1 MATQKFTG
9 VIPPVVVPDTED
21 HQLDVASFERSIN
34 RMIDAGV
41 DGLFFLGSSG
51 EVVFSTDERR
61 RQIIAEA
68 VRIVD
73 HRVPVLVGIID
84 TETER
89 MIEHGKVAQELGADA
104 LVATCPFYA
113 LQGMTEVEEHFRIL
127 HEELD
132 LPIFAYDIPVCVHT
146 KLPWK
151 LLAKL
156 GAEGVLAGV
165 KDSSGDDISFRY
177 LIQENEKNGHPM
189 SILTGHEVVVDG
201 AYLGGAAAIRCQGL
215 ADIAAIKGRCE
226 VPVIGL
232 WKDGHEGVYITPT
245 LRHAR
250 ACVAAG
256 ADIVAI
262 DATDRPRP
270 DGKTVEDTFRPL
282 HEEGVLLMADCAT
295 IEDIRRAVDLG
306 FDLVSTTLSHGVA
319 AIDCTMADG
328 PDLPLLRQ
336 ATEEFPG
343 LPIICEGRVHT
354 PEEARAAIDAGAW
367 AVVVGTA
374 ITHPTSITS
383 WFKAAL
389 EA

>member
-1 MATQKFTG
+1 MT
-9 VIPPVVVPDTED
+9 
-21 HQLDVASFERSIN
+21 
-34 RMIDAGV
+34 V
-41 DGLFFLGSSG
+41 D
-51 EVVFSTDERR
+51 
-61 RQIIAEA
+61 
-68 VRIVD
+68 
-73 HRVPVLVGIID
+73 P
-84 TETER
+84 
-89 MIEHGKVAQELGADA
+89 
-104 LVATCPFYA
+104 
-113 LQGMTEVEEHFRIL
+113 
-127 HEELD
+127 
-132 LPIFAYDIPVCVHT
+132 
-146 KLPWK
+146 
-151 LLAKL
+151 
-156 GAEGVLAGV
+156 
-165 KDSSGDDISFRY
+165 
-177 LIQENEKNGHPM
+177 LIQSLKGKLVVSVQAYMGEPLRTPETMAQM
-189 SILTGHEVVVDG
+189 SRACE
-201 AYLGGAAAIRCQGL
+201 LGGAAAIRCQGL

-295 IEDIRRAVDLG
+295 IEDIRRAVDMG

-354 PEEARAAIDAGAW
+354 PEGLALQSTPARGPLSSAPPLRTLRVLQVGSRLRLRRKTGLVSAW
-367 AVVVGTA
+367 GG
-374 ITHPTSITS
+374 ILN
-383 WFKAAL
+383 KGN
-389 EA
+389 